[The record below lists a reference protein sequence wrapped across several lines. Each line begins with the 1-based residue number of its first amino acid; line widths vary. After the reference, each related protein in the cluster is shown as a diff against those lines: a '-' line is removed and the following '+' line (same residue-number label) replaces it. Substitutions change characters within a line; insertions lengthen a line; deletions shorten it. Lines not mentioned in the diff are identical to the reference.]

1 MTLYQ
6 ITNNLL
12 NIARS
17 QHNISYVGEGDI
29 YSLNSLP
36 NLNYGVFFVTQTNHS
51 QREDTI
57 SYTFTLYYVDR
68 LLPDNS
74 NKLQIQSNGIVTLG
88 NIINTLANKYDVE
101 VDYAIQYTTFI
112 QRFVDMCSGVF
123 ATVTI
128 NVNNNIG
135 LCAFS

>member
-17 QHNISYVGEGDI
+17 QHNIGYVGEGDI

-36 NLNYGVFFVTQTNHS
+36 NIDYGVFFVTQTNHS

-88 NIINTLANKYDVE
+88 NIINKLANKYDVE
-101 VDYAIQYTTFI
+101 VDYGIQYTTFI
-112 QRFVDMCSGVF
+112 QRFADMCSGVF

-128 NVNNNIG
+128 NVDNNIG
-135 LCAFS
+135 LCVY

>member
-17 QHNISYVGEGDI
+17 QHNIGYVGEGDI
-29 YSLNSLP
+29 YTLNSLP
-36 NLNYGVFFVTQTNHS
+36 NIDYGVFFVTQTNHS

-112 QRFVDMCSGVF
+112 QRFQDMCSGVF

-128 NVNNNIG
+128 NVDNNIG